1 MQLHERR
8 SAMSAVPQSRSPIQ
22 GRHGRLEVR
31 PLPGAMGAEVR
42 GLDLA
47 KLDDESFRVLHQA
60 YLDHL
65 LVLVRAQE
73 LTDDD
78 QVAVARR
85 FGPIELPPHASERS
99 SHQQYDGP
107 PEITVVSNIKV
118 DGVPIGELGDGE
130 VIWHSDYS
138 FREVIAGMRIL
149 RAVKLPPAGA
159 GGNTQ
164 FCNCYAG
171 YQALPPRLRDIVH
184 GRTIKHDT
192 AYDTNMNLRRGA
204 QAVADVRTAPG
215 PSHPIVSTHPET
227 GCNALFLGRRPRH
240 YVNGLTLADSD
251 ALLDE
256 LWSCMLEPGHIIEH
270 EWREGDVVMW
280 DNRCSLHGRGR
291 FDPCAQRELHAA
303 QVRGHQPFEAPDARL
318 RPAHPRAAIQ

>member
-1 MQLHERR
+1 
-8 SAMSAVPQSRSPIQ
+8 MSAAPRSRSLIR
-22 GRHGRLEVR
+22 GRVGKLEVV

-42 GLDLA
+42 GLDLRR
-47 KLDDESFRVLHQA
+47 LDDEAFAALHRA

-65 LVLVRAQE
+65 LVLVRDQE
-73 LTDDD
+73 ITDED
-78 QVAVARR
+78 QVAVARC
-85 FGPIELPPHASERS
+85 FGALEMPPAAAERS
-99 SHQQYDGP
+99 THQHYEGP

-149 RAVKLPPAGA
+149 RAVRLPASSA

-171 YQALPPRLRDIVH
+171 YEALPERLKQRVH
-184 GRTIKHDT
+184 GLTIKHDT

-204 QAVADVRTAPG
+204 SAAADIRTAPG

-227 GCNALFLGRRPRH
+227 GCNSLFLGRRPRH
-240 YVNGLTLADSD
+240 YVNGLALEESE

-256 LWSCMLEPGHIIEH
+256 LWSCMLDPAHIIEH
-270 EWREGDVVMW
+270 AWREGDVVLW
-280 DNRCSLHGRGR
+280 DNRCSLHRRGP
-291 FDPCAQRELHAA
+291 FDPGAERELHAA
-303 QVRGHQPFEAPDARL
+303 QVRGHKPYEAADARS
-318 RPAHPRAAIQ
+318 RAPHPRFSLAHAGAT